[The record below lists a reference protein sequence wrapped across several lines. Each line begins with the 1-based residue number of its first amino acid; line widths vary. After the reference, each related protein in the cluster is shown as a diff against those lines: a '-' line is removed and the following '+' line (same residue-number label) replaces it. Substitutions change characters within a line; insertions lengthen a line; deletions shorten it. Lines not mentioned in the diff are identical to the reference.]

1 MAETISIDRRWI
13 TSELING
20 IDHERTLAREANARA
35 ESPPD
40 ASLTVLY
47 HEIAQ
52 ADERHTAILEKI
64 AARYGHT
71 PSESTE
77 GGIGGMIQKLK
88 VQVGEFGSG
97 PHDQV
102 WTDLT
107 AKARW
112 IHWLTAWAHTFQAL
126 GDLESGREIAAV
138 LDDERIHRDAL
149 QNSLNRLVEQ
159 RASTDKSV
167 EK

>member
-1 MAETISIDRRWI
+1 MAETITIDRQWI
-13 TSELING
+13 AAELING
-20 IDHERTLAREANARA
+20 IDQERTLAREANARA

-52 ADERHTAILEKI
+52 ADERHAVILEKI

-77 GGIGGMIQKLK
+77 GGIGGMFQKLK

-102 WTDLT
+102 WSDLT

-112 IHWLTAWAHTFQAL
+112 IQWLTAWAQAFQTL
-126 GDLESGREIAAV
+126 GDLAGGREIETI
-138 LDDERIHRDAL
+138 LDEEKTHRDAL
-149 QNSLNRLVEQ
+149 QNSLNRLVVR
-159 RASTDKSV
+159 RASTDK
-167 EK
+167 KDAK